1 MADRYTGNGVGA
13 PIPRDWGYART
24 PEERDA
30 RRRERH
36 RRWIAA
42 LTDRDWTRLR
52 LMADEVLSGQKH
64 SRIEDLDA
72 PIHVGVYSPTKAHL
86 PNGER
91 FGTLRGCILMAWDK
105 D

>member
-1 MADRYTGNGVGA
+1 MADHCTGQGVGA
-13 PIPRDWGYART
+13 PILRDWGYAKT
-24 PEERDA
+24 PEEREA

-42 LTDRDWTRLR
+42 LSDRDWTRLR
-52 LMADEVLSGQKH
+52 FVADEVLSGREH
-64 SRIEDLDA
+64 RRIEGLDA
-72 PIHVGVYSPTKAHL
+72 PIYIGVYGPTKAHL

-91 FGTLRGCILMAWDK
+91 FGTLRGCVLMAWEK